1 MEMKFKESFQTQ
13 YLEAWKNV
21 KYLRLHMNGLFGQ
34 LPREIGSMTKL
45 KELHLFG
52 NYLQGSIPTEL
63 AKLHKLGT

>member
-1 MEMKFKESFQTQ
+1 
-13 YLEAWKNV
+13 
-21 KYLRLHMNGLFGQ
+21 MNGLFGQ

-63 AKLHKLGT
+63 AKLHKLGTWKSVSSVAMNSFIHPNFNAFTLR

>member
-1 MEMKFKESFQTQ
+1 
-13 YLEAWKNV
+13 
-21 KYLRLHMNGLFGQ
+21 LFGQ

-63 AKLHKLGT
+63 AKMHKLGT